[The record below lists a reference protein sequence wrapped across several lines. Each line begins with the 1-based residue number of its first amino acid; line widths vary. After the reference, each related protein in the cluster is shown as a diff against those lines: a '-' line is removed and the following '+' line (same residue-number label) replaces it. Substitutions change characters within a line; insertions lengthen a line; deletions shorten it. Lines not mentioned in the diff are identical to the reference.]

1 MMGRGRRSQLRPAIE
16 ARPARGGRDQPE
28 ARQTPLQRPWRPDCS
43 PRLGGLSVV
52 LMSIGIAASEGN
64 RQPT

>member
-16 ARPARGGRDQPE
+16 ARRGGGRDQPE

-43 PRLGGLSVV
+43 PRLGGLCAV
-52 LMSIGIAASEGN
+52 LMSISVAASEGN
-64 RQPT
+64 HQPT